1 MCRHTVLSQTSCQY
15 KKHLL
20 NRPTWIFQI
29 YVWEIDHELLVYFFV
44 CKNKKAFQGYFSTCM
59 TKENP
64 SPLFTYLQI
73 SQTWYIG
80 ISIIIALI
88 KRYPLIIIK
97 INYNLLNFSSVG
109 IWILPSCLIK
119 SNICYQWC
127 ISLFC
132 PVPDLPVIANQES
145 FANQSLC
152 FSVPR
157 G

>member
-1 MCRHTVLSQTSCQY
+1 MFIFTGKLNTDYCFMIVYHTVNENCLSQRNKKSSQIPWTTCTKIILLLCRHTVLSQTSCQY

-73 SQTWYIG
+73 FFTNLIYWNINNYCSDQE
-80 ISIIIALI
+80 ISFDNH
-88 KRYPLIIIK
+88 K
-97 INYNLLNFSSVG
+97 N
-109 IWILPSCLIK
+109 
-119 SNICYQWC
+119 
-127 ISLFC
+127 
-132 PVPDLPVIANQES
+132 
-145 FANQSLC
+145 
-152 FSVPR
+152 
-157 G
+157 